1 MIESLKISL
10 ATWQTK
16 TNDRA
21 KLQHTYIIVAAGL
34 LIVAGIVGL
43 LNRTLGQNILG
54 VAVLCAGMFLANAVV
69 WSLLQSA
76 VLSRISTRRPSAARK
91 K

>member
-1 MIESLKISL
+1 MIESLKTSL
-10 ATWQTK
+10 ALWQAK
-16 TNDRA
+16 TSDRA
-21 KLQHTYIIVAAGL
+21 KLQHTYIIVAVGL
-34 LIVAGIVGL
+34 LIAAGIIGL

-54 VAVLCAGMFLANAVV
+54 ISILCAAIFLVNAVV

-76 VLSRISTRRPSAARK
+76 VLSRISSRRPSPARK